1 MKKVDLVSA
10 HPGASLFQFVWPMIL
25 GNLFQ
30 QFYNMADSMIVG
42 WFLGEEPLAAVGA
55 SYSLTTVFIMLAL
68 GGGIGASVL
77 TSQYYGA
84 KLIEK
89 MRTSISTALLSFFTV
104 SIFLAGV
111 GLLLNKVIL
120 LALKTPENI
129 LGDAG
134 IYLGIY
140 FIGLPFLFMY
150 NILSAIF
157 NALGKSK
164 IPLMLLIFSSLLN
177 ISLDL
182 LFVAGFSMGV
192 GGAAAATVIAQGISV
207 CGSFLILRRTL
218 KSLVCENQT
227 KYQTQEHLEFDR
239 QASRRRD
246 QENNVQEIHNQ
257 EIHDQE
263 IHANHKPP
271 LFDPHMLL
279 RATKIAIPSM
289 IQQSIVSVGMLLVQS
304 VINSFGS
311 SMLAGYSA
319 GGRVESFCIVP
330 MIAMG
335 NAMSTFC
342 AQNLGAGKLERVK
355 SGYRYAILYVLGFA
369 VIIVLFLQV
378 FGASI
383 LSIFLPDAEQRV
395 AFDTGLRY
403 VHFLSFFYILIGL
416 KSATDGILRGAGD
429 ILFMVTN
436 LINLTIR
443 VTLANALAP
452 SWGVDAVWWA
462 VPIGWGV
469 NFVLSFLWMST
480 GHWRKRNLINE

>member
-1 MKKVDLVSA
+1 MKKVDLVNS
-10 HPGASLFQFVWPMIL
+10 HPGVSLFQFAWPMIL

-84 KLIEK
+84 KLYDK

-111 GLLLNKVIL
+111 GLLLNKAIL
-120 LALKTPENI
+120 LALQTPENI

-182 LFVAGFSMGV
+182 LFVAVFSMGV

-207 CGSFLILRRTL
+207 CGSFLILRKTF
-218 KSLVCENQT
+218 KSLAYVSQVE
-227 KYQTQEHLEFDR
+227 QEKLEQR
-239 QASRRRD
+239 NLEQANLEQLNFTLQVSGSSTPKIQD
-246 QENNVQEIHNQ
+246 QGC
-257 EIHDQE
+257 
-263 IHANHKPP
+263 HANQKSP

-279 RATKIAIPSM
+279 QATKIAIPSM

-355 SGYRYAILYVLGFA
+355 LGYRYAILYVLGFA
-369 VIIVLFLQV
+369 VAIVLFLQV

-383 LSIFLPDAEQRV
+383 LSIFLPDDEQRV

-436 LINLTIR
+436 LFNLTIR
-443 VTLANALAP
+443 VTLANVLAP
-452 SWGVDAVWWA
+452 VWGVDAVWWA

-480 GHWRKRNLINE
+480 GHWRKKNLIHD